1 MFSAMPSI
9 SRRRLLLAAAAAPLA
24 AHAGLAQAQG
34 KETTIIVGYPP
45 GGSLDAMARVLAQR
59 LGALRGQPVIV
70 DNKPGFSGNIGA
82 QFVAKSRPD
91 GSTLLMTALTTYAIN
106 QKLMGPSM
114 GYDLLKDFQHVAI
127 VGYLPN
133 VLIVPTVLGVNTLQD
148 FIKAAKARP
157 GGLSIATTGNG
168 SLEHIAGEMFK
179 RATGTDMLAVPYKGS
194 TPGVTDLIGGQIQAM
209 FVNTTTAINNLK
221 TGRIKALAIAGP
233 SRVAALPGVPTLA
246 EQGVKMSN
254 DVVSIFGIAAPAA
267 TPAPVVEKLNAD
279 LNAVLREPEVNARFS
294 GLGVE
299 VVTESAA
306 HARERIA
313 REVATWDKVIRETG
327 IAL

>member
-1 MFSAMPSI
+1 MFTI
-9 SRRRLLLAAAAAPLA
+9 SRRRLLAAAAAPLT
-24 AHAGLAQAQG
+24 AHAGFVHAQNRGNDAS
-34 KETTIIVGYPP
+34 IIVGYPP

-59 LGALRGQPVIV
+59 LGALRGNSVIV

-82 QFVAKSRPD
+82 QYVAKSPPN
-91 GSTLLMTALTTYAIN
+91 GATLLMTALTTYAIN
-106 QKLMGPSM
+106 QKLMDATM

-133 VLIVPTVLGVNTLQD
+133 VLIVPASLGVNTLQD
-148 FIKAAKARP
+148 FIKASKAKP
-157 GGLSIATTGNG
+157 GGFSIASTGNG

-233 SRVAALPGVPTLA
+233 NRVAALPGVPTLA

-267 TPAPVVEKLNAD
+267 TPLAAVNQLNAD
-279 LNAVLREPEVNARFS
+279 LNTVLREPEVNSRFS
-294 GLGVE
+294 ALGVE
-299 VVTESAA
+299 VVTENTAY
-306 HARERIA
+306 ARDRI
-313 REVATWDKVIRETG
+313 RKEVGTWDRVIRETG
-327 IAL
+327 ITL

>member
-1 MFSAMPSI
+1 MFSI
-9 SRRRLLLAAAAAPLA
+9 SRRQLLLSAAAAPLA
-24 AHAGLAQAQG
+24 AHAQSKDMA
-34 KETTIIVGYPP
+34 IIVGYPP

-59 LGALRGQPVIV
+59 LSVRRGHPVIV

-82 QFVAKSRPD
+82 QYVAKAKPD
-91 GSTLLMTALTTYAIN
+91 GNTLLMTALTTYAIN
-106 QKLMGPSM
+106 QKLMGTSM
-114 GYDLLKDFQHVAI
+114 GYDLLNDFQHVAI

-133 VLIVPTVLGVNTLQD
+133 VFIVPAGLGVNTLQE
-148 FIKAAKARP
+148 FIALAKAKP

-179 RATGTDMLAVPYKGS
+179 RATGTDLLAVPYKGS

-233 SRVAALPGVPTLA
+233 STVAALPGVPTMA
-246 EQGVKMSN
+246 AQGVKMSN

-267 TPAPVVEKLNAD
+267 TPATVVDKLNAD
-279 LNAVLREPEVNARFS
+279 LNAVLREPEVNSRFS
-294 GLGVE
+294 GLGVD
-299 VVTESAA
+299 VATESAA
-306 HARERIA
+306 HARQRIA
-313 REVATWDKVIRETG
+313 QEVGTWDKVIRETG
-327 IAL
+327 ITL

>member
-1 MFSAMPSI
+1 MFTI
-9 SRRRLLLAAAAAPLA
+9 SRRQLLVSAAAPLA
-24 AHAGLAQAQG
+24 AHAGLVQAQG
-34 KETTIIVGYPP
+34 KDTTIIVGYPP

-59 LGALRGQPVIV
+59 LGARRGQTVIV

-82 QFVAKSRPD
+82 QYVAKAAPD
-91 GSTLLMTALTTYAIN
+91 GGTLLMTALTTYAIN
-106 QKLMGPSM
+106 QKLMGASM

-133 VLIVPTVLGVNTLQD
+133 VLIVPASLPVNSVQE
-148 FIKAAKARP
+148 FVRAAKAKP
-157 GGLSIATTGNG
+157 GSLSIATTGNG

-179 RATGTDMLAVPYKGS
+179 RATGTDLLAVPYKGS

-221 TGRIKALAIAGP
+221 TKRIKALAIAGP
-233 SRVAALPGVPTLA
+233 NRVAALPGVPTLA

-254 DVVSIFGIAAPAA
+254 DVVSIFGIAAPAG
-267 TPAPVVEKLNAD
+267 TPAAVVDKLNAD

-294 GLGVE
+294 GLGVD
-299 VVTESAA
+299 VATESAA

-313 REVATWDKVIRETG
+313 REVAVWDKVIRETG
-327 IAL
+327 ISL